1 MSDHHD
7 YVEER
12 PLEVLEE
19 MGYEYTDEA
28 ANSPVGKYT
37 IWLFGF
43 LAAMVVFSAAFFTV
57 ADRVDGFKFKQ
68 ERKARRMPPE
78 GTPLLQGNIA
88 AQEDMVTLRKE
99 EFAKLHSYSENKE
112 DGTYK
117 VPIKKAMSIV
127 VERGLPT
134 RPNAGVPEDYK

>member
-7 YVEER
+7 NNDER
-12 PLEVLEE
+12 PLDVLEE
-19 MGYEYTDEA
+19 MGYENTDEA
-28 ANSPVGKYT
+28 ASSPVGKYT

-43 LAAMVVFSAAFFTV
+43 IFVMIGFSAAFFTV

-68 ERKARRMPPE
+68 ERKPLRLPPE
-78 GTPLLQGNIA
+78 GTPLLQGNVA
-88 AQEDMVTLRKE
+88 AQADMYELKKQE
-99 EFAKLHSYSENKE
+99 HAKLNAYSENKE

-117 VPIKKAMSIV
+117 VPIDKAMKIV

>member
-1 MSDHHD
+1 MSDHD
-7 YVEER
+7 VIDDR
-12 PLEVLEE
+12 PLDVLEE
-19 MGYEYTDEA
+19 MGYETTDEA
-28 ANSPVGKYT
+28 ASSPVGKYT

-43 LAAMVVFSAAFFTV
+43 IIFAIVFSAAFFTV

-68 ERKARRMPPE
+68 ERKARQMPPE

-88 AQEDMVTLRKE
+88 AHEDMYALRKE
-99 EFAKLHSYSENKE
+99 EHAKLNSYAKNKE

-117 VPIKKAMSIV
+117 VPIDKAMHIV